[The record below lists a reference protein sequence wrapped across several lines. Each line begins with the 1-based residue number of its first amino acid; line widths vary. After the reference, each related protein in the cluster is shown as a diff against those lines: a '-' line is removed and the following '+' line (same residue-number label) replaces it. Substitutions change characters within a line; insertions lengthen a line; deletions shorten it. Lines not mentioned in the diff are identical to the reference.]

1 MPIIDLYLSPVR
13 KSFMYPVLA
22 ERLYDWYDLYS
33 KHKRSPEADMF
44 SFYYLNQSVNVLES
58 LYGLYG
64 DLQEK
69 QIIVDDYVKTTLDV
83 AEHIIVYLLFICLRE
98 TRHAYNKN
106 TNFKHWASLPE
117 NKETAAVVMSLRN
130 TGPLKSIEHA
140 VKYLQKS
147 ELLICTLLESISKLF
162 VSGCFSMSCGGK
174 NWKVI
179 TDFTLDY
186 FKGKLTTEMFVDL
199 CFNLEHNTSDIFN
212 KGIVFTE
219 SRPFFKALLDV
230 QHEGKLPILLKYAEN
245 IFKNINQKKTY
256 EKLIEYEGMFPLAS
270 ENEEFYLLKYSILKE
285 FISVNMSSKIAFL
298 SFPIAKEVMIEKR
311 KM

>member
-1 MPIIDLYLSPVR
+1 
-13 KSFMYPVLA
+13 MYPVLA

-44 SFYYLNQSVNVLES
+44 AFYYLNQSVNALEG

-64 DLQEK
+64 NLQEK
-69 QIIVDDYVKTTLDV
+69 QVIVDDYITTTLDV
-83 AEHIIVYLLFICLRE
+83 AEHIVVYLLFICLRE

-106 TNFKHWASLPE
+106 PNFKHWANLPE

-130 TGPLKSIEHA
+130 TGPLKSIEQA
-140 VKYLQKS
+140 VKFLQKS
-147 ELLICTLLESISKLF
+147 QLSLCTMLESISKLF
-162 VSGCFSMSCGGK
+162 VSGCFGMSCGGK

-212 KGIVFTE
+212 KGIVFTD
-219 SRPFFKALLDV
+219 SRPFFKALLDI
-230 QHEGKLPILLKYAEN
+230 QHEGKLPVLIKYAEN
-245 IFKNINQKKTY
+245 IFKNLNQKKVY
-256 EKLIEYEGMFPLAS
+256 EALVEYETIFPLAS
-270 ENEEFYLLKYSILKE
+270 ENEEYHLLKYNILKE
-285 FISVNMSSKIAFL
+285 FISINTSHKTVFL
-298 SFPIAKEVMIEKR
+298 KFPIANEVFIEKR